1 MSQLKTGRPTRKD
14 MAIIAVQKDFED
26 DTVRMNVNLPKP
38 FYKEIKHRALDMGV
52 TVTAIVKTALDEYIS
67 KCSDK

>member
-14 MAIIAVQKDFED
+14 RAIIAVQKDFEE

-38 FYKEIKHRALDMGV
+38 FYKAVKHRALDMGV
-52 TVTAIVKTALDEYIS
+52 TVTAIVKNALDEYIS
-67 KCSDK
+67 KNSNE